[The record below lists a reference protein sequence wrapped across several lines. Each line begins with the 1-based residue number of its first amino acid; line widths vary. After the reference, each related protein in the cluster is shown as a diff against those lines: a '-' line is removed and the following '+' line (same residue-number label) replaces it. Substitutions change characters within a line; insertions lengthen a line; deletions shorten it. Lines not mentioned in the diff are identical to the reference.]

1 MAFENGLNI
10 NRKDLI
16 EFLDKARWMLIKVL
30 LSTLVSGAILYIF
43 SESILTFL
51 QKPLGRPM
59 VFYGV
64 TEAFFAQLK
73 IGFYGGLF
81 VSIPY
86 LFWNIWAVVR
96 SILYRER
103 EKPSNIIVWV
113 SGVLFYVG
121 AAICFF
127 IVLPS
132 GMKFLM
138 SYEREGLTAMI
149 SVGRYLSLSIALI
162 FSFGFIFEL
171 PLIMLVLSRLGI
183 VSVSFLNRNRRY
195 AILLIAVI
203 SAVLTPTPDAYNM
216 MLMAGPLIVLYEISV
231 VLVWITGKKTSPA
244 SSDSVEDSEGA
255 ASDST

>member
-10 NRKDLI
+10 NPKDLMKV
-16 EFLDKARWMLIKVL
+16 LDKARWMLIKIL
-30 LSTLVSGAILYIF
+30 LSTLGSGAIIYIF
-43 SESILTFL
+43 ADSILAFL

-86 LFWNIWAVVR
+86 LFWNIW
-96 SILYRER
+96 SIVTPIFSRNR
-103 EKPSNIIVWV
+103 EKPSSLVVWV
-113 SGVLFYVG
+113 SAVLFYSG

-138 SYEREGLTAMI
+138 GYEREGLQAMI
-149 SVGRYLSLSIALI
+149 SVGRYLSLSVGLI
-162 FSFGFIFEL
+162 FAFGFIFQL
-171 PLIMLVLSRLGI
+171 PLIMLVLSRMGI
-183 VSVSFLNRNRRY
+183 ITVGFLNHNRRY
-195 AILLIAVI
+195 AILLIAII
-203 SAVLTPTPDAYNM
+203 SAILTPTPDAYNM
-216 MLMAGPLIVLYEISV
+216 MLMAGPLVVLYEISV
-231 VLVWITGKKTSPA
+231 LVVWILGKKRPA
-244 SSDSVEDSEGA
+244 ANSEEPSNSQG
-255 ASDST
+255 SGS